1 MILRAGSRPGG
12 LLTEAVNARP
22 GPRCGGCGTVAGSE
36 ARYCIA
42 CGEKLL

>member
-12 LLTEAVNARP
+12 PLITAVAARP
-22 GPRCGGCGTVAGSE
+22 GPRCGECGTAAGSE

-42 CGEKLL
+42 CGKELL